1 MDFKIAG
8 SIIGIL
14 YRQRKSGKSFRC
26 RHKKIS
32 NLLDLFI
39 RYANTKSIHS
49 HRSCIFEEREEKQNN
64 RIIIYDTIQQTRMF
78 MR

>member
-14 YRQRKSGKSFRC
+14 YKQKKSGKSFRC

-32 NLLDLFI
+32 NLLDRFI
-39 RYANTKSIHS
+39 RYANSKSIYSHHS
-49 HRSCIFEEREEKQNN
+49 SIFEEREEKN